1 MTNPK
6 CNSTPELGTV
16 HRSIRGTEYI
26 VTGFFDPAAT
36 ETADEKI
43 TRLILLKAE
52 SSSIIEAPITFAA
65 AQKKGVRYEWAA
77 DYSPLLPPQP

>member
-1 MTNPK
+1 MTSPK

-26 VTGFFDPAAT
+26 VTSSFNPAAT

-43 TRLILLKAE
+43 TRLILLKAG
-52 SSSIIEAPITFAA
+52 SSSIIEAPISFAA
-65 AQKKGVRYEWAA
+65 AQKKGVQHE
-77 DYSPLLPPQP
+77 

>member
-1 MTNPK
+1 MTNSK
-6 CNSTPELGTV
+6 LNSTPEVGII

-26 VTGFFDPAAT
+26 VTGSFNPAAT

-52 SSSIIEAPITFAA
+52 SSSIIEIPISFTA
-65 AQKKGVRYEWAA
+65 AQKKGVQHE
-77 DYSPLLPPQP
+77 

>member
-1 MTNPK
+1 MTNSKLNP
-6 CNSTPELGTV
+6 TPQIGSI
-16 HRSIRGTEYI
+16 HRSIGGTEYI
-26 VTGFFDPAAT
+26 VTGFFNPAAT

-65 AQKKGVRYEWAA
+65 AQKKGVQYE
-77 DYSPLLPPQP
+77 